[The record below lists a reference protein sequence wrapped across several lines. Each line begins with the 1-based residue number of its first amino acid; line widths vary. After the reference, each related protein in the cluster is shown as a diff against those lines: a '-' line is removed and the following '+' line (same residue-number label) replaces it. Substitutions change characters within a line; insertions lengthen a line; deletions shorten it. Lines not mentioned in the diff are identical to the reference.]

1 MRFSLSPLP
10 VCRVLAALV
19 VALVLASCGGG
30 VDSGGTGAPPV
41 ALAAGPVTGLG
52 SITVNGVRF
61 DDASATIVDQD
72 GRSLS
77 ADQLQVGMV
86 CEVDSSA
93 IDSSSA
99 SATALAVR
107 TRNEIVGPVTA
118 INRLGTVMT
127 VLGQPVRVTV
137 ATWFDDALQGGIDA
151 VQIGDVVEVWGQ
163 INVRTGEYIATRI
176 APRAATAF
184 ELRGILNAVDNT
196 AQTVTVGNLVVGISA
211 IPVAQLPALTIG
223 RFVRATVAT
232 APIAGVWPASALTPG
247 NGAVPDRADARWAG
261 RISGFTSTAQF
272 DVNGVAVDASSA
284 TFSDGGVGV
293 VLGARVAV
301 IGSTSGGIVK
311 AKRVNVLGD
320 ETLANSTFGLHGT
333 IAAWNPALGTLRLH
347 GLTVHVGAQVQY
359 TGGTAADLAVGRV
372 IDVVGTLNATG
383 TSIDAQAIT
392 FD

>member
-1 MRFSLSPLP
+1 MTFSLPPLP
-10 VCRVLAALV
+10 TRRVLAALV
-19 VALVLASCGGG
+19 VALLVASCGG
-30 VDSGGTGAPPV
+30 VDSGGTGAPAT

-52 SITVNGVRF
+52 SITVNSVRF

-72 GRSLS
+72 GRALS

-86 CEVDSSA
+86 CEVDASA
-93 IDSSSA
+93 IDSSSS
-99 SATALAVR
+99 SATALTVR

-176 APRAATAF
+176 APRTGATSF
-184 ELRGILNAVDNT
+184 ELRGTLNAVDNI
-196 AQTVTVGNLVVGISA
+196 AQTVTVGNLVIGISA

-223 RFVRATVAT
+223 RFVRATLAT
-232 APIAGVWPASALTPG
+232 APVAGVWPASALTPG
-247 NGAVPDRADARWAG
+247 NGTLPDRADARWAG
-261 RISGFTSTAQF
+261 RISAFTSTSQF
-272 DVNGVAVDASSA
+272 VVNGVAVDASSA

-301 IGSTSGGIVK
+301 IGSTSGDVLK

-347 GLTVHVGAQVQY
+347 GLTVHVSAQVQY
-359 TGGTAADLAVGRV
+359 TGGTAADLAVGRA
-372 IDVVGTLNATG
+372 IDVVGTLNAAG
-383 TSIDAQAIT
+383 TSIDAQSIN

>member
-1 MRFSLSPLP
+1 MRSWLSPSP
-10 VCRVLAALV
+10 VVRVLAALV
-19 VALVLASCGGG
+19 GVLVLASCGG
-30 VDSGGTGAPPV
+30 VDSGGTGAPP
-41 ALAAGPVTGLG
+41 ATLAGGPVTGLG
-52 SITVNGVRF
+52 SITINGVRF
-61 DDASATIVDQD
+61 DDASAAIVDQD

-86 CEVDSSA
+86 CEVDASA
-93 IDSSSA
+93 IDPSSA

-118 INRLGTVMT
+118 INRLGTAMT

-163 INVRTGEYIATRI
+163 INARTGEYIATRI
-176 APRAATAF
+176 APRAAVTTF
-184 ELRGILNAVDNT
+184 ELRGILAAVDGN
-196 AQTVTVGNLVVGISA
+196 AQTVTVGDLVIGIAA
-211 IPVAQLPALTIG
+211 IPAAQLPTLSIG
-223 RFVRATVAT
+223 RFVRATLAT
-232 APIAGVWPASALTPG
+232 APVAGVWPASALTPG
-247 NGAVPDRADARWAG
+247 NGTLPDRADARWAG
-261 RISGFTSTAQF
+261 RISAFTSTSQF
-272 DVNGVAVDASSA
+272 VVNGVAVDASSA
-284 TFSDGGVGV
+284 TFPDGPAGV

-301 IGSTSGGIVK
+301 LGSTSGGVVE

-333 IAAWNPALGTLRLH
+333 IAAWSPALGTLRLH
-347 GLTVHVGAQVQY
+347 GLTVHVGATVQY
-359 TGGTAADLAVGRV
+359 TGGTAADLAVGRT
-372 IDVVGTLNATG
+372 IDVVGTLNASG